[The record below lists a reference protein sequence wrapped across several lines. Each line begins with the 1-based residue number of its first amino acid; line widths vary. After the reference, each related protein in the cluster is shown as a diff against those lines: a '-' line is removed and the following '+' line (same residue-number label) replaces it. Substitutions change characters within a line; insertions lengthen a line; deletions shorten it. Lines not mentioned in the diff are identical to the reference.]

1 LGDYPHRLSSARSDD
16 PFGRKVGAAEES
28 DIKMEEGIRMNKA
41 TPVIAF
47 LVLTALACGGA
58 SAPGGGEPK
67 PAPPLTLE
75 LVDGSGTFS
84 LEEQKG
90 KVVLVD
96 IWATWC
102 APCIAEIPHLEELS
116 ESYDPEEFIMV
127 GIILESGERG
137 EILEFIQEKSIT
149 YPNLLGEDGSKE
161 AFGPFLGFPTKY
173 LIDKEGYVVKR
184 YMGPGGDRLTRDVEQ
199 LIRTGALESAN

>member
-1 LGDYPHRLSSARSDD
+1 M
-16 PFGRKVGAAEES
+16 K
-28 DIKMEEGIRMNKA
+28 EGIRMNKT
-41 TPVIAF
+41 TPYLAV
-47 LVLTALACGGA
+47 LVFTALACGGA

-84 LEEQKG
+84 FEEQKG
-90 KVVLVD
+90 KAILVD

-102 APCIAEIPHLEELS
+102 APCIAEIPHLQELS
-116 ESYDPEEFIMV
+116 ESYDPEEFVMV
-127 GIILESGERG
+127 GIVLESGERE
-137 EILEFIQEKSIT
+137 EILEFVKEKSIT
-149 YPNLLGEDGSKE
+149 YPNLLGEEGSKE

-173 LIDKEGYVVKR
+173 LIDKDGYVVKR

-199 LIRTGALESAN
+199 LIRTGSLESAN